1 MGSILTMF
9 LIIMIV
15 SVVLGV
21 TRRNRPSLGD
31 SGYPPEPL
39 AGPQQPYGMLG
50 GPAQFGAPS
59 GFGGPP
65 GFGGQGFGQPGFPG
79 QAGYDPAA
87 HQPMTIAARDA
98 IDADITT
105 FGGELRDLDLDVVG
119 QTLTAE
125 AQDDYSKALDAYD
138 GSKQQL
144 FSARTNADVRRIAE
158 ILEEGR
164 YNIACVKAR
173 ANGQPVPEHRAPCF
187 FDPAHGVS
195 VADVTWAPAGGAA
208 RQVPACAADV
218 QRIRTGNDP
227 SIRMVNAGAGMVPYW
242 NAREYAPWAQGY
254 YGRYGMDPTTRAIT
268 HGALGLGAA
277 ALLMG
282 LLEG

>member
-1 MGSILTMF
+1 MGGIVTMF
-9 LIIMIV
+9 LIIMLV

-21 TRRNRPSLGD
+21 TRRNRPSLDD
-31 SGYPPEPL
+31 SGYPPQPL
-39 AGPQQPYGMLG
+39 AGPQPNGMIG
-50 GPAQFGAPS
+50 GPAQFGGPQ
-59 GFGGPP
+59 FGGM
-65 GFGGQGFGQPGFPG
+65 QGFGQQGFPG
-79 QAGYDPAA
+79 QQPYDPAA

-119 QTLTAE
+119 RELSPE

-144 FSARTNADVRRIAE
+144 FAARTNADVRRIAE

-268 HGALGLGAA
+268 HGAIGFGAA

-282 LLEG
+282 LLDN